1 MQRQAAVDDDD
12 DADVKPLRRLSGSFN
27 SPAVPA
33 VAAVTTTTADSD
45 TLTVKQLALS
55 SLETAITPIKQVLTS
70 PTLRRAA
77 ISSAILAVIVALSL
91 GSAIFA
97 YLLFYYLYVPRVGF
111 TREIW
116 LQYG

>member
-1 MQRQAAVDDDD
+1 MQRQAADDDD
-12 DADVKPLRRLSGSFN
+12 DADIKPFRRLSGSFN
-27 SPAVPA
+27 APAVPA
-33 VAAVTTTTADSD
+33 ADAVTTTTADSD
-45 TLTVKQLALS
+45 TFTVTQLALS
-55 SLETAITPIKQVLTS
+55 SLESAIAPIKQALTS
-70 PTLRRAA
+70 PTLRKAA
-77 ISSAILAVIVALSL
+77 ISSGILAVIVALSL